1 MTHFLL
7 PEGSE
12 VLRLVKFM
20 KKCII
25 TISRNYGAG
34 AGEIGRRLSA
44 DLNIPFYDKEI
55 LHLASKSS
63 GLAPEVLEANDE
75 RPGGK
80 MLYRIIKS
88 LRPPIN
94 DTDSDDPFVSDEKTF
109 RYESAIIK
117 QLAEEQSCVIIGRC
131 ADYLLKDRSDTARIF
146 IHASQEFRLQRMSCL
161 LQLPNH
167 EVLKILKKTDRVRQ
181 AYYNYFTGAE
191 WHNALNYDLTID
203 TEVLSIEKSV
213 QLIKDYLTLRGFL
226 E

>member
-1 MTHFLL
+1 M

-12 VLRLVKFM
+12 VLRLVKIM

-34 AGEIGRRLSA
+34 AGEVGRRLSA

-55 LHLASKSS
+55 LHLASQSS
-63 GLAPEVLEANDE
+63 GISPEVLEETDE

-88 LRPPIN
+88 LHPPIN
-94 DTDSDDPFVSDEKTF
+94 DTDSNDPFIRDEKAF
-109 RYESAIIK
+109 RYESAIIQK
-117 QLAEEQSCVIIGRC
+117 LAEEHSCIIVGRC
-131 ADYLLKDRSDTARIF
+131 ADYLLKNRSDAVRIF

-161 LQLPNH
+161 LQLSNQ

-181 AYYNYFTGAE
+181 AYYNYFTGNE

-203 TEVLSIEKSV
+203 TEVLGIEKSV
-213 QLIKDYLTLRGFL
+213 QLIKDYLALRGFL